1 MKKTYVLPQL
11 FVESVEVEQGI
22 ANSIVDTPFVGD
34 DGWNVEAGDYGEEVV
49 W

>member
-11 FVESVEVEQGI
+11 FVESVELEQGI
-22 ANSIVDTPFVGD
+22 ATTPYAGET
-34 DGWNVEAGDYGEEVV
+34 GWEVEAGDYGEEVV